1 MNFWL
6 EEALVNEFVCF
17 PAAVVRP
24 VPQDASFKD
33 SFLTIQ
39 TCRIR
44 IVSSRRSGGSL
55 LYGRVELILKILA
68 AENKADK
75 KHWLLEDTSWPYK
88 LCLMKCLQADG
99 LKEKPAWVGGGQV
112 S

>member
-33 SFLTIQ
+33 SFLTI
-39 TCRIR
+39 
-44 IVSSRRSGGSL
+44 
-55 LYGRVELILKILA
+55 
-68 AENKADK
+68 
-75 KHWLLEDTSWPYK
+75 
-88 LCLMKCLQADG
+88 
-99 LKEKPAWVGGGQV
+99 
-112 S
+112 